1 MYTLG
6 MLHAEASQQH
16 ESEQSTKGRAGQGST
31 LGGKSNSTWVD
42 LRFMVAR
49 ISGEGVPVMAWIFSI
64 WSISFVP
71 GNSGNKLTTC
81 TAQQQCS
88 QSRNVVMLL

>member
-1 MYTLG
+1 MEGL
-6 MLHAEASQQH
+6 
-16 ESEQSTKGRAGQGST
+16 T
-31 LGGKSNSTWVD
+31 LGGKSNSTWVER
-42 LRFMVAR
+42 RFMVAR

-81 TAQQQCS
+81 ETHKTCKCS
-88 QSRNVVMLL
+88 QHAVHRTLFDAEYSE